1 MTQIPAS
8 VQECARW
15 VGATLLANEPRVRIF
30 VFGSRASGLASP
42 RSDVDVGVEL
52 SRPIPPALLD
62 QMREA
67 FEQLPILQKVDVL
80 DFSKVDPGFREI
92 AMRRVEVLYE
102 RTS

>member
-1 MTQIPAS
+1 MTQIPAT

-15 VGATLLANEPRVRIF
+15 VGATLLASEPRVRIF

-80 DFSKVDPGFREI
+80 DFSQVAPEFREI

>member
-30 VFGSRASGLASP
+30 VFGSRASGLASA
-42 RSDVDVGVEL
+42 RSDVDIGVEL

-62 QMREA
+62 QIREA
-67 FEQLPILQKVDVL
+67 FNGLPILQRVDVL
-80 DFSKVDPGFREI
+80 DFSRVEPEFRKI
-92 AMRRVEVLYE
+92 ALRRVEVLYE